1 MGDMSLNNTEQDL
14 LILCSSFLLIFLIL
28 GIVAL
33 IYFIRIQLAIKKVI
47 KNVEYVSDK
56 AERITEAIEKSA
68 PVLGLIKFL
77 SSLRNNKK

>member
-1 MGDMSLNNTEQDL
+1 MSLNNTEQDL